1 MCKFVI
7 GKKGKKKKKK
17 TKNDTNEKF
26 MIELNVLEMYR
37 IVVRGIGQV
46 LEQGQQLFDFDS
58 E

>member
-1 MCKFVI
+1 
-7 GKKGKKKKKK
+7 
-17 TKNDTNEKF
+17 